1 MKLLTLL
8 LTGALGV
15 CALSAAPAVSEKEMT
30 RPQAIAKLQEM
41 RIEKKDYERAMFSAV
56 QFGHKETVRLL
67 LLAGVK
73 VNMQDENGITPLH
86 YAAYLGEEHMVTYLL
101 AAGAKV
107 NAGAERGATPL
118 HMAADAGHFVTMKH
132 LLQSS
137 KVDVNATNDDGDTP
151 LHDAARLNRS
161 RCIPVLIAAGN
172 RSN

>member
-15 CALSAAPAVSEKEMT
+15 CALSAASAVSEKEMT

-107 NAGAERGATPL
+107 NAGAERGAGG
-118 HMAADAGHFVTMKH
+118 AASAG
-132 LLQSS
+132 
-137 KVDVNATNDDGDTP
+137 
-151 LHDAARLNRS
+151 RRS
-161 RCIPVLIAAGN
+161 AG
-172 RSN
+172 RHQPAGG